1 MENRC
6 FKKPVA
12 IFINLAFALTCV
24 LATDQRR
31 KQSMERV
38 SYLSIIMKNELIA
51 NQGQC
56 WSGEGAL
63 EASRAPHSH
72 HSYSYLL
79 KSPSHGQALG
89 QVPKLLQGMKRPQSL
104 PFREPIF
111 RFGFIHLSPIV

>member
-12 IFINLAFALTCV
+12 IFINLVFALTCV
-24 LATDQRR
+24 LATDHRR

-56 WSGEGAL
+56 WSGEAAL

-72 HSYSYLL
+72 LSYSYLL
-79 KSPSHGQALG
+79 KSPSHGPGTKAG
-89 QVPKLLQGMKRPQSL
+89 TKVTAGN
-104 PFREPIF
+104 EETPIPAF
-111 RFGFIHLSPIV
+111 